1 MIDEARE
8 FAERAIAFGM
18 MGSLS
23 VDERVRNLYA
33 VISLGALPDE
43 EIETRVAIVRE
54 LERLTCSDF
63 RDTEDFHKKIEA
75 YLTRKISGA
84 EQMKAYRKSK
94 GWSRADLAIHLV
106 VSRQFVE
113 QMEAGK
119 RPLTDRAVGLI
130 CNKSIQSSAPAQ
142 FACQIGVDSKQV
154 AGLKNGISDIEWE
167 RWWFKKKHP
176 MCKEC
181 SRECKQSAFV
191 GLYCPQFT
199 EVKT

>member
-75 YLTRKISGA
+75 YLNRKNSNA
-84 EQMKAYRKSK
+84 ELLKSFRESK
-94 GWSRADLAIHLV
+94 GWSQADLAIHLA
-106 VSRQFVE
+106 VSRQFVA

-119 RPLTDRAVGLI
+119 WPLTDRAIGLI
-130 CNKSIQSSAPAQ
+130 CKKPIQSSAPTEIP
-142 FACQIGVDSKQV
+142 CQTGIDSKQV
-154 AGLKNGISDIEWE
+154 KSLGKPGQ
-167 RWWFKKKHP
+167 R
-176 MCKEC
+176 
-181 SRECKQSAFV
+181 Q
-191 GLYCPQFT
+191 
-199 EVKT
+199 